1 MHLFFQ
7 VENLRGK
14 NQTRG
19 RGILTKTLIFVS
31 GIVGILLLPSA
42 VFYYN
47 ERGWTYLD
55 CVYFSLVSLA
65 TGGLG
70 NLTNSHNSN
79 EAQVSG
85 NWRCFYQALT
95 LLWFILGLGFISM
108 VNSLA
113 METIRRASMK
123 QENRGR
129 MMHPT
134 IKGQEMGGQEGVSW
148 YDEWISTITKIVMSV
163 DIHLS
168 NQDPPYRESAITLRP
183 PRSDSEVLIFESEIV
198 SITRP
203 QTQHRRLCT
212 QKSLP

>member
-85 NWRCFYQALT
+85 NWRCFYQAFT

-113 METIRRASMK
+113 TETIRRASLK
-123 QENRGR
+123 HVNRGR
-129 MMHPT
+129 RMNPT
-134 IKGQEMGGQEGVSW
+134 VKGKEEMGGQR
-148 YDEWISTITKIVMSV
+148 K
-163 DIHLS
+163 
-168 NQDPPYRESAITLRP
+168 SAITRRRS
-183 PRSDSEVLIFESEIV
+183 RSDSDVLIFESETA
-198 SITRP
+198 SITRRHT
-203 QTQHRRLCT
+203 QTYLF
-212 QKSLP
+212 